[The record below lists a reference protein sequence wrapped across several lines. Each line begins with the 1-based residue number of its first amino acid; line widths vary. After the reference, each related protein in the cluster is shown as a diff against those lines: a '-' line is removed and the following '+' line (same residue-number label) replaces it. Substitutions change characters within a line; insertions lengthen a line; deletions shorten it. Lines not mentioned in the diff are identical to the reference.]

1 MTGYID
7 VQQHMI
13 PADYARWLREHGVH
27 APGGRELPEWSPA
40 LALELMDRQGIA
52 AAILSVSTPGVHLGD
67 GTDASAMARTVNEF
81 GAGLAQAHPG
91 RFGLFATLTLPD
103 VDAAVTEAAHALDE
117 LATDG
122 VILLANSRGLYLGDP
137 AMDPLMTTL
146 DDRSAVVL
154 VHPADLPGPAA
165 PGIPPFAADFLLD
178 TTRAAF
184 NLVRHNVP
192 RRFPHIRF
200 ILAHAG
206 GFLPYAAHRLALAL
220 FAETGR
226 DLDHILDD
234 FAGFYFDTA
243 LSASPAAL
251 PSLLAFAK
259 PGHVLYA
266 SDWPFVP
273 ELAVSYFNGHL
284 RNSDQDTTDIGH
296 RNAHLL
302 FTRLSEARR

>member
-52 AAILSVSTPGVHLGD
+52 AAILS
-67 GTDASAMARTVNEF
+67 
-81 GAGLAQAHPG
+81 
-91 RFGLFATLTLPD
+91 
-103 VDAAVTEAAHALDE
+103 
-117 LATDG
+117 
-122 VILLANSRGLYLGDP
+122 
-137 AMDPLMTTL
+137 
-146 DDRSAVVL
+146 
-154 VHPADLPGPAA
+154 
-165 PGIPPFAADFLLD
+165 
-178 TTRAAF
+178 
-184 NLVRHNVP
+184 
-192 RRFPHIRF
+192 
-200 ILAHAG
+200 
-206 GFLPYAAHRLALAL
+206 
-220 FAETGR
+220 
-226 DLDHILDD
+226 
-234 FAGFYFDTA
+234 
-243 LSASPAAL
+243 ASPAAL

-284 RNSDQDTTDIGH
+284 RNSDQDTTAIGH

-302 FTRLSEARR
+302 FSRLSEARR